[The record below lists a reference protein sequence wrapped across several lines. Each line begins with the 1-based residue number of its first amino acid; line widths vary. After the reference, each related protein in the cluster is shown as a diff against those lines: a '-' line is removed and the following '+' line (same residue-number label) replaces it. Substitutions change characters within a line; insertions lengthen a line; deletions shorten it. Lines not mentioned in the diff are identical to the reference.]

1 MSTTKMPTAGKLV
14 ACLGLAGLG
23 YWIGLQAFGLLTE
36 MSRMG
41 YLPPLGAG
49 IGAFVGWGVIGPD
62 TVRRGARGTSS
73 GASSGF
79 GRGFASG
86 LKGVVFFTILLLLSI
101 GVVQM
106 LRLAVRRRYDGPM
119 EAVTDIVAQALK
131 VGQLLMDP
139 VLIASLCLGA
149 GLVGVIAVWAGGKWQ

>member
-1 MSTTKMPTAGKLV
+1 MSTAKMPTAGKLV

-23 YWIGLQAFGLLTE
+23 YWIGREAFNLLTE

-49 IGAFVGWGVIGPD
+49 IGALVGWMVIGPD
-62 TVRRGARGTSS
+62 TVRRGARS
-73 GASSGF
+73 GA
-79 GRGFASG
+79 GRCIASG
-86 LKGVVFFTILLLLSI
+86 LKGAVFFTILLLLSI

-119 EAVTDIVAQALK
+119 EAVTDIVGQALK
-131 VGQLLMDP
+131 VGHLLMDP
-139 VLIASLCLGA
+139 VLIASLGLGA
-149 GLVGVIAVWAGGKWQ
+149 GLVGVIAVWAGGRWQ